1 MEDEDYG
8 ANLIFSN
15 FSILA
20 EGILAVWEGED
31 SIRRRIEVLAERQ
44 QAMKE
49 NITGAEDVQREI
61 RERLGALEQQSQE
74 EHSSLQRLKQ
84 ERLSALALGMKA
96 CRLDAARVHR
106 PPFLSRSS
114 QLLEHHHFHRNN
126 NMPYPHSG
134 SVAPKEVQH
143 CATSAVT
150 VLSAR
155 QTAAFEML
163 DFAHERL
170 TSHMWAHMCERVRS
184 MQTEE
189 QRGEYLR
196 IFRGVDGRSAFGTK
210 PLSEATYAELLDF
223 ALKKREEIEVEVEV
237 TLEAAE
243 RRLVE
248 EACKAGY
255 GNGHGSIGNMRMQML
270 VYLQFHRHFKSA
282 TTQQRIALGFLSTCT
297 RQPNIILHTQ
307 SAARLGQLGAL
318 QPASQLIQLAC
329 FFLSRA

>member
-1 MEDEDYG
+1 MEGEDHG
-8 ANLIFSN
+8 ADLILSN
-15 FSILA
+15 ISILA

-44 QAMKE
+44 QAMKDK
-49 NITGAEDVQREI
+49 ITGVEEVQREL

-84 ERLSALALGMKA
+84 ERLNALAQGMKA
-96 CRLDAARVHR
+96 FSRDAPRVHR
-106 PPFLSRSS
+106 PPFLSQSPE
-114 QLLEHHHFHRNN
+114 LLEHHHLHMNN
-126 NMPYPHSG
+126 NMPYPHVG
-134 SVAPKEVQH
+134 SVAPKEMQH
-143 CATSAVT
+143 RATSAAM

-155 QTAAFEML
+155 QTVAFEML
-163 DFAHERL
+163 GFAHERL

-196 IFRGVDGRSAFGTK
+196 IFRGVEGSSAFGTK

-223 ALKKREEIEVEVEV
+223 ALKEEEIEVEVEV

-255 GNGHGSIGNMRMQML
+255 RDGHCSMGNMRMQML

-282 TTQQRIALGFLSTCT
+282 TTQQCIALGFLSTCT
-297 RQPNIILHTQ
+297 SQPDIISHTQ

-329 FFLSRA
+329 FFLSRV